1 MMAPADREAIALD
14 VVDYMWEES
23 HELVATRES

>member
-1 MMAPADREAIALD
+1 MTAPAEPEAIALD

-23 HELVATRES
+23 QELVATGH